1 MKIKSLDMINFGKFT
16 NYHIDFEPEFN
27 LIYGLNESGKSTVHS
42 FISFMLFGV
51 NKQNT
56 KRKTKIKDYLR
67 YKPLNKNEYN
77 GRLIFEK
84 DGAIYEIYR
93 DFLND
98 TYYVSKN
105 GLDIS
110 ENIKNE
116 TSKNNKSIGEIILG
130 FSRNVFL
137 TSSYISQAKDV
148 YFDDFDDVKDLLFK
162 LKTDD
167 EDSCN
172 INDAIN
178 NISGELSYIGSENS
192 KTKEL
197 YQIKNELSS
206 IDRDISNAEISLE
219 NTMDILNRKQDLQ
232 RRKIYLETLLKD
244 FQNHYSDAKNYY
256 KEENLTKIAELKKK
270 KAEFS
275 DDSCDI
281 KKEDYERFTKI
292 NNELENYEA
301 KKNSGKALKIFAYA
315 FVLLAIIG
323 VLYYFFTNER
333 LGFYAA
339 LASVF
344 AFVATI
350 LLSKNKEKSKK
361 DINNIEKLLNEKKN
375 ILNKYSVK
383 SDLDFTTLYTDSAK
397 SEMRRKYIKSMDDFI
412 KSYDEKNF
420 DDFSDEKVI
429 TYLEKK
435 NTQEYE
441 KFKNFSLK
449 TKNDEIKNLELELKE
464 LETKLNY
471 NDKVSQRI
479 YELNLRR
486 DSLETRRDELE
497 RRKRA
502 LKSANEILLALL
514 DEINTSYMPKII
526 KEANKYLSM
535 FSSNKYN
542 FFLLDDN
549 FKLMLKNNLT
559 QVVYEEENLSRQVL
573 SISYLSLRLAI
584 IDVLSIE
591 LPLIFDEN
599 LVYFDSERLKLAIKI
614 FALLAKEKQVLLF
627 TSSKDE
633 KSVLSELNL
642 CYNYIQ
648 L

>member
-16 NYHIDFEPEFN
+16 NYHMNFEPEFN

-162 LKTDD
+162 LKIND
-167 EDSCN
+167 EDSYN

-178 NISGELSYIGSENS
+178 NISGELTYIGSENS

-197 YQIKNELSS
+197 YQIKNELNS

-219 NTMDILNRKQDLQ
+219 NTMDILNKKQNLQ
-232 RRKIYLETLLKD
+232 RKKIYLETLLKD

-256 KEENLTKIAELKKK
+256 KEENLTKITELKKK

-275 DDSCDI
+275 YDSCEI

-292 NNELENYEA
+292 NNELETYEA
-301 KKNSGKALKIFAYA
+301 KKNSGKTLRIFVYV

-323 VLYYFFTNER
+323 GIYYILTNER
-333 LGFYAA
+333 LGIYAT
-339 LASVF
+339 LASVI
-344 AFVATI
+344 AFLLTI
-350 LLSKNKEKSKK
+350 LLSKNKENSKI
-361 DINNIEKLLNEKKN
+361 DINNFEKLLNEKKS

-383 SDLDFTTLYTDSAK
+383 TDLDFTTLYTDNAK
-397 SEMRRKYIKSMDDFI
+397 SDMRKKYINSMDDFI

-420 DDFSDEKVI
+420 DDLSDEKVI

-435 NTQEYE
+435 NTEEYE
-441 KFKNFSLK
+441 RFKNFSLK
-449 TKNDEIKNLELELKE
+449 AKNDEMKNLELELKE
-464 LETKLNY
+464 IETKLNY
-471 NDKVSQRI
+471 NDKVSKRI

-486 DSLETRRDELE
+486 DILETRRNELE

-549 FKLMLKNNLT
+549 FKVMLKNNLT
-559 QVVYEEENLSRQVL
+559 QVIYEEENLSRQVL

-614 FALLAKEKQVLLF
+614 LALLAKEKQVLLF